1 MASSRFS
8 SRITALDTKPCSDI
22 MEKIGHRDPHT
33 MPLGELYRLTG
44 GWDGVREALGIQ
56 MCTLSYKDKCAKI
69 MAEHKAK
76 QEKFAAEYKL
86 EVEKSRQHNAAISAR
101 IAAEHEALL
110 ARKRLQKRKAEEDWG
125 KLTFYL
131 LFFKL

>member
-1 MASSRFS
+1 MAN
-8 SRITALDTKPCSDI
+8 SRITNRITAVDTKPCSDI
-22 MEKIGHRDPHT
+22 MEKIGNRDPHT

-125 KLTFYL
+125 KLTF
-131 LFFKL
+131 LFIIF